1 MEQGMTRD
9 EHNKRICLP
18 KLLVLLCG
26 LFILCSCRT
35 MGKTD
40 IDLTYSDTTEWEQP
54 LSDSVE
60 EPDMEPPSPSY
71 KYESEYRKL
80 TDSEVAELAF
90 DGYEWSMSANHET
103 LGRWKEFVGD
113 YRPYYSKLT
122 CPRCGQHL
130 LVVYS
135 ESPQEYWDGLCGRG
149 GYFFICTH
157 CKRVR
162 DFECVVMN

>member
-1 MEQGMTRD
+1 MTRN
-9 EHNKRICLP
+9 EHNKQVCLS

-26 LFILCSCRT
+26 LFVLCSCRNT
-35 MGKTD
+35 GKAD
-40 IDLTYSDTTEWEQP
+40 IDLMYSDTSEWEQP

-71 KYESEYRKL
+71 KHESEYRKL
-80 TDSEVAELAF
+80 TDTEIAELAF

-135 ESPQEYWDGLCGRG
+135 ENPQEYWDGLCGRG

-157 CKRVR
+157 CKGVR